1 MTGGDV
7 VWDPADPAEAV
18 ARRVVDAAFQVH
30 RALGPGLLE
39 SVYQTCL
46 CHELATQGV
55 GHRSQV
61 ALPINYK
68 GLVIDGG
75 LRIDLLA
82 ADLVI
87 VEIKA
92 IEQILPVHRAQL
104 LTYLKLADLRLG
116 LLINFNVPVIRGG
129 IRRIVR

>member
-1 MTGGDV
+1 MTSLDV
-7 VWDPADPAEAV
+7 VWDPSKPEELV
-18 ARRVVDAAFQVH
+18 AKEVVDAAFQIH

-39 SVYQTCL
+39 SVYQACL
-46 CHELATQGV
+46 GHELGRRGV
-55 GHRSQV
+55 EHRSQV
-61 ALPINYK
+61 ALPIKYE
-68 GLVIDGG
+68 GLIVDAG

-82 ADLVI
+82 ANLVI

-104 LTYLKLADLRLG
+104 LTYLKLAELRLG
-116 LLINFNVPVIRGG
+116 LLINFSVAVIRDG

>member
-1 MTGGDV
+1 MTGGV
-7 VWDPADPAEAV
+7 VWDPADPAEVV

-39 SVYQTCL
+39 SVYQACL
-46 CHELATQGV
+46 CRELVKQGV
-55 GHRSQV
+55 AYRSQV
-61 ALPINYK
+61 ALPIKYE

-92 IEQILPVHRAQL
+92 VEQILPVHRAQL
-104 LTYLKLADLRLG
+104 LTYLKLAELRLG
-116 LLINFNVPVIRGG
+116 LLMNFNVAVIRDG

>member
-1 MTGGDV
+1 MTTLDV
-7 VWDPADPAEAV
+7 VWDSSKPEELV
-18 ARRVVDAAFQVH
+18 AKKVVDAAFRVH

-39 SVYQTCL
+39 SVYQACL
-46 CHELATQGV
+46 CHELARQGV
-55 GHRSQV
+55 EHRSQV
-61 ALPINYK
+61 VLPIKYE
-68 GLVIDGG
+68 GLLVDGG

-82 ADLVI
+82 ADRVI

-104 LTYLKLADLRLG
+104 LTYLKLAELRLG
-116 LLINFNVPVIRGG
+116 LLVNFNVAVIRDG

>member
-1 MTGGDV
+1 MSGNEV
-7 VWDPADPAEAV
+7 VWDPLDPAEVV
-18 ARRVVDAAFQVH
+18 AKKVVDAAFKVH

-39 SVYQTCL
+39 SVYHACL
-46 CHELATQGV
+46 SHELARQGV
-55 GHRSQV
+55 EHRSQLV
-61 ALPINYK
+61 LPIKYEEL
-68 GLVIDGG
+68 LVDGG

-92 IEQILPVHRAQL
+92 VEQILPVHRAQL
-104 LTYLKLADLRLG
+104 LTYLKLAELRLG
-116 LLINFNVPVIRGG
+116 LLMNFNVAVIRDG